1 MIAVKTGK
9 KELKIYRTQKDGRD
23 FLTFEVANSKV
34 SFHHRDL
41 VNVYYFVLKN
51 IKLIN
56 EKDVKANTSL
66 TIKNAVFVAKAVKIV
81 NGKKK
86 IVKPE
91 EIDEIEAKA
100 YYYRLPLLYISGN
113 RVALSLVALLNIKET
128 IEEFF
133 KQSQFFEMRFKENNF
148 DLIITKKDNIV
159 SLQFIKNDSKEI
171 LRISKDEFKTLLR
184 AINDKM
190 LLFWKLTDM
199 NIANKVFIRP
209 FENRENTFII
219 EFNNKKF
226 SIGRDTL
233 IAISL
238 ANN

>member
-9 KELKIYRTQKDGRD
+9 KELKIYKSINKEN
-23 FLTFEVANSKV
+23 FLTFEVDTSKV

-51 IKLIN
+51 IRLIN
-56 EKDVKANTSL
+56 DKDIKTDTSL
-66 TIKNAVFVAKAVKIV
+66 KIKNAVFVSKIVKIV
-81 NGKKK
+81 DGKKE
-86 IVKPE
+86 IIRPE
-91 EIDEIEAKA
+91 EIDEIEEKA
-100 YYYRLPLLYISGN
+100 YYYRLPLLFISGN
-113 RVALSLVALLNIKET
+113 RVALNLVALLNIKET

-133 KQSQFFEMRFKENNF
+133 KQSQSFEMRFKENNF
-148 DLIITKKDNIV
+148 DLIIAKKDNIV

-190 LLFWKLTDM
+190 LLTWQLTKI
-199 NIANKVFIRP
+199 NIANKVFIYP
-209 FENRENTFII
+209 FRENSFII

-238 ANN
+238 ACQ